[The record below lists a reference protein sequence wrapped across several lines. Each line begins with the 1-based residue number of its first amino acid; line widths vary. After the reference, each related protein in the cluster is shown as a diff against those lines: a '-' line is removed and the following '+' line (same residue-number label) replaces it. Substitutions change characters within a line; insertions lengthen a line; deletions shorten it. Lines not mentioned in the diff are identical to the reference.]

1 MNRGVIAHTVPMT
14 LPSIRCSSN
23 PGRKRVTVLAA
34 MAVVAPAK
42 RARDWIRM
50 LY

>member
-1 MNRGVIAHTVPMT
+1 MIAHTVPMT

-23 PGRKRVTVLAA
+23 PGRKRVTVSAA
-34 MAVVAPAK
+34 MAVVAPAR